1 MLDTVTFPLL
11 RAWRG
16 RALTMALCA
25 GASLAAGAAWA
36 QDAKGCKDP
45 AMFPQRIPNFSIGSC
60 RSAPDTDTF
69 RWPGGQQQAMGLRT
83 EVVYKVPKPADGA
96 APKYITSNY
105 ANALKGIGGELL
117 QDPAKSS
124 LGDRLTGRV
133 NVDGRTVWVHLT
145 SDSGVTGGNWSSYK
159 LVVLQEDAAAQVV
172 TARKMLDELDKAGFI
187 ALYINFDTGKWDI
200 RPESAGVVKEITA
213 LMQQQAALKISIEG
227 HTDNVG
233 TPAANKT
240 LSENRARAV
249 MQAVVAQGI
258 AADRLRSAGHGQERP
273 IADNRSEDGRAKNRR
288 VELVKVQ

>member
-1 MLDTVTFPLL
+1 M
-11 RAWRG
+11 
-16 RALTMALCA
+16 
-25 GASLAAGAAWA
+25 
-36 QDAKGCKDP
+36 
-45 AMFPQRIPNFSIGSC
+45 
-60 RSAPDTDTF
+60 
-69 RWPGGQQQAMGLRT
+69 GQRT

-96 APKYITSNY
+96 SPKYIVANY
-105 ANALKGIGGELL
+105 ANAFKGIGGELL
-117 QDPAKSS
+117 QDPAKGS

-133 NVDGRTVWVHLT
+133 NVDGRMVWVHVT
-145 SDSGVTGGNWSSYK
+145 SDSAVSGGNWSSYK
-159 LVVLQEDAAAQVV
+159 LVVLQEDAGAQVV

-213 LMQQQAALKISIEG
+213 LMQQQPALKISIEG

-233 TPAANKT
+233 TAAANKT

-249 MQAVVAQGI
+249 MQAVTAQGV

-273 IADNRSEDGRAKNRR
+273 IADNRSEEGRAKNRR

>member
-1 MLDTVTFPLL
+1 MLNPVTFPVP
-11 RAWRG
+11 RAWRAQ
-16 RALTMALCA
+16 ALV
-25 GASLAAGAAWA
+25 LAAGAAVSLAGAAAWA
-36 QDAKGCKDP
+36 QDAQGCKDP

-117 QDPAKSS
+117 LDPAKGS

-133 NVDGRTVWVHLT
+133 NVDGRTVWVHVT

-187 ALYINFDTGKWDI
+187 ALYLNFDTGKWDI

-213 LMQQQAALKISIEG
+213 LMQQQPALKISIEG

-273 IADNRSEDGRAKNRR
+273 IADNRSEDGRANNRR

>member
-1 MLDTVTFPLL
+1 MLNPVTFPVP
-11 RAWRG
+11 RAWRAQ
-16 RALTMALCA
+16 ALV
-25 GASLAAGAAWA
+25 LAAGAAVSLAGAAAWA

-117 QDPAKSS
+117 LDPAKGS

-133 NVDGRTVWVHLT
+133 NVDGRTVWVHVT

-187 ALYINFDTGKWDI
+187 ALYLNFDTGKWDI

-213 LMQQQAALKISIEG
+213 LMQQQPALKISIEG

-273 IADNRSEDGRAKNRR
+273 IADNRSEDGRANNRR

>member
-1 MLDTVTFPLL
+1 MTQHLISHRNGFL
-11 RAWRG
+11 RA
-16 RALTMALCA
+16 ALA
-25 GASLAAGAAWA
+25 ASLVLAAAPATA

-45 AMFPQRIPNFSIGSC
+45 AMFPQRIPHFSIASC
-60 RSAPDTDTF
+60 RSAQDADTF

-117 QDPAKSS
+117 LDPAKGS

-133 NVDGRTVWVHLT
+133 NVDGRTVWVHVT

-187 ALYINFDTGKWDI
+187 ALYLNFDTGKWDI
-200 RPESAGVVKEITA
+200 RPESASVVKEITA
-213 LMQQQAALKISIEG
+213 LMQQQPALKISIEG

>member
-1 MLDTVTFPLL
+1 MTQYLVCRHGGFSWTAKAAAVVL
-11 RAWRG
+11 A
-16 RALTMALCA
+16 
-25 GASLAAGAAWA
+25 LAAIPAVA

-45 AMFPQRIPNFSIGSC
+45 AMFPQRIPHFSIASC
-60 RSAPDTDTF
+60 RSAQDADTF

-83 EVVYKVPKPADGA
+83 ETVYKVPKPADGA
-96 APKYITSNY
+96 APKYIVANY

-117 QDPAKSS
+117 QDPAKTS

-133 NVDGRTVWVHLT
+133 TVDGRTVWVHVT
-145 SDSGVTGGNWSSYK
+145 SDSAVSGGNWSSYK
-159 LVVLQEDAAAQVV
+159 LIVLQEDAAAQVV
-172 TARKMLDELDKAGFI
+172 TARKMLDELNQAGFI

-200 RPESAGVVKEITA
+200 RPESQGVVKEITA
-213 LMQQQAALKISIEG
+213 LMQQQGGLNISIEG

-258 AADRLRSAGHGQERP
+258 AASRLRSAGHGQEKP

-288 VELVKVQ
+288 VELVKLP

>member
-1 MLDTVTFPLL
+1 MTQYLVCRHGGFSWTAKAAAVVL
-11 RAWRG
+11 A
-16 RALTMALCA
+16 
-25 GASLAAGAAWA
+25 LAAIPAVA

-45 AMFPQRIPNFSIGSC
+45 AMFPQRIPHFSIASC
-60 RSAPDTDTF
+60 RSAQDADTF

-83 EVVYKVPKPADGA
+83 ETVYKVPKPTDGA
-96 APKYITSNY
+96 TPKYIASNY
-105 ANALKGIGGELL
+105 ANALKSIGGELL

-133 NVDGRTVWVHLT
+133 SVDGRMVWVHLT
-145 SDSGVTGGNWSSYK
+145 SDSAVSGGNWSSYK
-159 LVVLQEDAAAQVV
+159 LIVLQEDAAAQVV
-172 TARKMLDELDKAGFI
+172 TARKMLDELNQAGFI

-200 RPESAGVVKEITA
+200 RPESQGVVKEITA
-213 LMQQQAALKISIEG
+213 LMQQQSGLKISIEG

-240 LSENRARAV
+240 LSKNRARAV

-258 AADRLRSAGHGQERP
+258 AADRLRSAGHGQEKP

-288 VELVKVQ
+288 VELVKLP